1 MFFNMGQATAV
12 VLDNDQARRDDIRN
26 RLTHCGIVPI
36 CFQDEWICLENIHYI
51 RPAFAVLRPDSRE
64 TAIRFVNI
72 AKAIRSSFPVIV
84 LSNQCEIESFVRR
97 NWLVD
102 LIFLRYPADDQEF
115 QRAIALLSGMKPNV
129 NRPVLI
135 AGSLESQTRIEHLPL
150 FGESKEPVLIQG
162 EPGVGKRLMAKAIH
176 SSMADHPEQVF
187 INARDITGRW
197 ICQTHRRVHSSPGD
211 GAKALLT
218 VIEDIEDL
226 SLDLQAQLLLL
237 VEKPSGS
244 TGIDGAPEAVRLITL
259 TTTDLQRLS
268 REGRFRKDLYHR
280 LSVLKM
286 TLPPLRDRKDDVS
299 VLADFFVSQYSIQN
313 RGAIFRLPDEVR
325 NLLRNYDWPGNVSE
339 LKASIKRSLA
349 PGVTHW
355 TENLSAWCNDQMRN
369 KERPPGRS
377 TIDVKA
383 DLRRFLEN
391 NRDLPLKRA
400 RQRFGMQ
407 VERRIMKV
415 ALSATRGNCKK
426 AAGLLNIS
434 YKSMLNKVKEYH
446 LV

>member
-1 MFFNMGQATAV
+1 
-12 VLDNDQARRDDIRN
+12 
-26 RLTHCGIVPI
+26 
-36 CFQDEWICLENIHYI
+36 
-51 RPAFAVLRPDSRE
+51 
-64 TAIRFVNI
+64 
-72 AKAIRSSFPVIV
+72 
-84 LSNQCEIESFVRR
+84 
-97 NWLVD
+97 
-102 LIFLRYPADDQEF
+102 
-115 QRAIALLSGMKPNV
+115 
-129 NRPVLI
+129 
-135 AGSLESQTRIEHLPL
+135 
-150 FGESKEPVLIQG
+150 
-162 EPGVGKRLMAKAIH
+162 
-176 SSMADHPEQVF
+176 
-187 INARDITGRW
+187 
-197 ICQTHRRVHSSPGD
+197 
-211 GAKALLT
+211 
-218 VIEDIEDL
+218 
-226 SLDLQAQLLLL
+226 
-237 VEKPSGS
+237 
-244 TGIDGAPEAVRLITL
+244 
-259 TTTDLQRLS
+259 
-268 REGRFRKDLYHR
+268 
-280 LSVLKM
+280 M

-400 RQRFGMQ
+400 SQRFAMQ